1 MGKIWTFIQT
11 ATPVNALQVCVITVL
26 SAVLLERGTPFSKW
40 VGCISC
46 GCSLYYNLN
55 ESLCLFIFL
64 VGIDQDGESTDP
76 KSFEGSEDSR

>member
-11 ATPVNALQVCVITVL
+11 ATAVNAFAFVITVL
-26 SAVLLERGTPFSKW
+26 SAVLLERRTPLNKW
-40 VGCISC
+40 AGGISC
-46 GCSLYYNLN
+46 GWSLYYYLN